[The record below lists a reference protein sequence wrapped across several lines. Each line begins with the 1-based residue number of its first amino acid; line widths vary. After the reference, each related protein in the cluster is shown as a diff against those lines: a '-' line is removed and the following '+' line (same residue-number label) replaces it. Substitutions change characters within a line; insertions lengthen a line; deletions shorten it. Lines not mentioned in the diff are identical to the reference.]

1 MKALNRWVLNRAAF
15 KITKSPGHVLRSEIL
30 LGCLAPAD
38 GLGVDDPEFRDKV
51 GEDKITLF
59 RRAGA

>member
-1 MKALNRWVLNRAAF
+1 
-15 KITKSPGHVLRSEIL
+15 
-30 LGCLAPAD
+30 
-38 GLGVDDPEFRDKV
+38 LGVDDPEFRAKV